1 MFDDVFFDS
10 KCVNKYQKKNEW
22 VLELSTSQF
31 YPDGEGGQLG
41 DRGEIN
47 GVSVVSVLRD
57 KGGTILHVM
66 AEDVPCVEGE
76 DVNCKI
82 SGENRYD
89 IAQQH
94 TAQHLISANFDNDLA
109 VETVGFHMSENHT
122 TIDLNTND
130 LSEELLEKMEKK
142 LFQQITDLIAVD
154 ILTIPAKD
162 IHKYPLRKGMS
173 EKLVGIDQLRVVKIG
188 DLDYSLCKGFHCK
201 NTGNIGIIKIFK
213 TETLKRA
220 KGEGQERTTRIYFL
234 AGNRALKDYQMSHQ
248 ILKETT
254 EFLSTSKEE
263 LQMRLQNLM
272 DENKSVS
279 KMSRRLS
286 ESLAKEMYQNIQAR
300 NVDGKRRIV
309 KVLPSEESAKGLSK
323 EIMKE
328 PDTIAVF
335 LFEKSKHNGFNIIS
349 THEKIDA
356 KEILNSL
363 KDKLTIQGGGN
374 SNMTLGVVHGNLE
387 QVKDEVEKIINKY

>member
-1 MFDDVFFDS
+1 MFDDISFDS
-10 KCVNKYQKKNEW
+10 KCVNKYQRKNEW
-22 VLELSTSQF
+22 IIELSSSQF
-31 YPDGEGGQLG
+31 YPDGEGGQMG

-47 GVSVVSVLRD
+47 GINVVSVLRD

-66 AEDVPCVEGE
+66 TEDVPVNERE
-76 DVNCKI
+76 TVNCRI

-122 TIDLNTND
+122 TIDLNISD
-130 LSEELLEKMEKK
+130 LSEEILEKMEKK
-142 LFQQITDLIAVD
+142 VFQQITDLIAID
-154 ILTIPAKD
+154 ILSIPAKD
-162 IHKYPLRKGMS
+162 IHKYPLRKGIN
-173 EKLVGIDQLRVVKIG
+173 EKLLGMEQLRVIKIG
-188 DLDYSLCKGFHCK
+188 DLDYSLCKGFHCE
-201 NTGNIGIIKIFK
+201 NTGNIGMIKIFK
-213 TETLKRA
+213 TESLKRA
-220 KGEGQERTTRIYFL
+220 KGDNQEQTTRIYFV
-234 AGNRALKDYQMSHQ
+234 AGNRALKDYQLSHR

-263 LQMRLQNLM
+263 LQMRLKNIL
-272 DENKSVS
+272 DENKTVS

-286 ESLAKEMYQNIQAR
+286 ESLAKEMYQNIQTR
-300 NVDGKRRIV
+300 SIDGKRRIV

-356 KEILNSL
+356 QEILNSL
-363 KDKLTIQGGGN
+363 KDNLKIKGGGN
-374 SNMTLGVVHGNLE
+374 SNMTLGVVHGHLDHIKE
-387 QVKDEVEKIINKY
+387 EVENIINKY

>member
-1 MFDDVFFDS
+1 MFEDISFES
-10 KCVNKYQKKNEW
+10 KCINKYKRKNEW
-22 VLELSTSQF
+22 VLELSFSQF
-31 YPDGEGGQLG
+31 YPDGEGGQMG

-47 GVSVVSVLRD
+47 GVPVVSILRD

-66 AEDVPCVEGE
+66 VDDVPCVEGE
-76 DVNCKI
+76 EVKCRI

-94 TAQHLISANFDNDLA
+94 TAQHLISANFDNDLN

-122 TIDLNTND
+122 TIDLNTDD
-130 LSEELLEKMEKK
+130 LSEEILEKMERKF
-142 LFQQITDLIAVD
+142 FQQITDLIAVD

-162 IHKYPLRKGMS
+162 IHKYPLRKGMN
-173 EKLVGIDQLRVVKIG
+173 EKLIGVDQLRVVKIG
-188 DLDYSLCKGFHCK
+188 DLDYSLCKGFHCE

-220 KGEGQERTTRIYFL
+220 KKEEQERTTRIYFL
-234 AGNRALKDYQMSHQ
+234 AGNRALKDYQMSHR

-263 LQMRLQNLM
+263 LQMRLKNIM
-272 DENKSVS
+272 DETKTVS

-286 ESLAKEMYQNIQAR
+286 ESLAKEMYQNIQTR

-356 KEILNSL
+356 NEILNSL
-363 KDKLTIQGGGN
+363 KENLKIKGGGS

>member
-1 MFDDVFFDS
+1 MFDDVFFHS

-66 AEDVPCVEGE
+66 AENVPCVEGE

-109 VETVGFHMSENHT
+109 IETVGFHMSENHT

-154 ILTIPAKD
+154 ILTIPVKD

>member
-286 ESLAKEMYQNIQAR
+286 ESLAKEMYQNIQVR

>member
-1 MFDDVFFDS
+1 MFDDISFES
-10 KCVNKYQKKNEW
+10 KIINKYERKKDL
-22 VLELSTSQF
+22 VLELSSSQF

-47 GVSVVSVLRD
+47 GIPVVSCLRD
-57 KGGTILHVM
+57 KGGAILHIM
-66 AEDVPCVEGE
+66 AEDAQFKEG
-76 DVNCKI
+76 DIVTCRI

-94 TAQHLISANFDNDLA
+94 TAQHLISANFDNDLG

-122 TIDLNTND
+122 TVDLNSAD
-130 LSEELLEKMEKK
+130 LSEEVLEKMERKI
-142 LFQQITDLIAVD
+142 FQQITDLISVE
-154 ILTIPAKD
+154 ILHIASKD

-173 EKLVGIDQLRVVKIG
+173 EKLIGVDQLRVVKIG
-188 DLDYSLCKGFHCK
+188 DLDYSLCKGFHCD
-201 NTGNIGIIKIFK
+201 NTGNLGMIKIFK
-213 TETLKRA
+213 TESLKRA
-220 KGEGQERTTRIYFL
+220 NKDGQEQTTRIYFV
-234 AGNRALKDYQMSHQ
+234 AGNRALKDYQMSHK

-263 LQMRLQNLM
+263 LQMRLKNLM

-279 KMSRRLS
+279 KVSRRLS
-286 ESLAKEMYQNIQAR
+286 ESLAKEMYQNIQSR
-300 NVDGKRRIV
+300 GLDGKRRIV

-335 LFEKSKHNGFNIIS
+335 LFEKSKNNGFNIIS

-356 KEILNSL
+356 QEILNSL
-363 KDKLTIQGGGN
+363 KNNLNIKGGGN
-374 SNMTLGVVHGNLE
+374 SNMTLGVVHGNLD
-387 QVKDEVEKIINKY
+387 QIKKEVEEILNKY

>member
-1 MFDDVFFDS
+1 MFEDLFYES
-10 KCVNKYQKKNEW
+10 KCVNKYKRKNEW
-22 VLELSTSQF
+22 VLELSFTKF

-41 DRGEIN
+41 DRGDIN
-47 GVSVVSVLRD
+47 EVPVISVIRD
-57 KGGTILHVM
+57 KGGTILHMM
-66 AEDVPCVEGE
+66 ADEPDINEG
-76 DVNCKI
+76 DKVQCRI
-82 SGENRYD
+82 SGDNRYD

-94 TAQHLISANFDNDLA
+94 TAQHLISANFDNDLG

-122 TIDLNTND
+122 TIDLNTAD

-142 LFQQITDLIAVD
+142 VFQQITDLITVD
-154 ILTIPAKD
+154 LLTIPIKD

-173 EKLVGIDQLRVVKIG
+173 EKLVGVDQLRVVKIG
-188 DLDYSLCKGFHCK
+188 DLDYSLCKGFHCE
-201 NTGNIGIIKIFK
+201 NTGNIGMIKIFK
-213 TETLKRA
+213 TESLKRS
-220 KGEGQERTTRIYFL
+220 KKNEQEQTTRIYYV
-234 AGNRALKDYQMSHQ
+234 AGTRALKDYQMSHR

-263 LQMRLQNLM
+263 LQLRLKNLM
-272 DENKSVS
+272 DETKTVS

-286 ESLAKEMYQNIQAR
+286 ESLAKEMYQNIQTR
-300 NVDGKRRIV
+300 SLNGKRRIV

-349 THEKIDA
+349 THEKINA
-356 KEILNSL
+356 QEILNSL
-363 KDKLTIQGGGN
+363 KENLKIKGGGD

-387 QVKDEVEKIINKY
+387 QIKKEAEEIINKY

>member
-154 ILTIPAKD
+154 ILAIPAKD

>member
-1 MFDDVFFDS
+1 
-10 KCVNKYQKKNEW
+10 
-22 VLELSTSQF
+22 
-31 YPDGEGGQLG
+31 
-41 DRGEIN
+41 
-47 GVSVVSVLRD
+47 
-57 KGGTILHVM
+57 M

>member
-66 AEDVPCVEGE
+66 AENVPCVEGE

>member
-1 MFDDVFFDS
+1 MLKDVFFDS
-10 KCVNKYQKKNEW
+10 KCVNKYQRKNEW
-22 VLELSTSQF
+22 VLELSFSQF
-31 YPDGEGGQLG
+31 YPDGEGGQMG

-47 GVSVVSVLRD
+47 GVPVVKVLRD
-57 KGGTILHVM
+57 KGGAILHVM
-66 AEDVPCVEGE
+66 ADDVPCVEGE
-76 DVNCKI
+76 DVKCRI

-130 LSEELLEKMEKK
+130 LSEEILEKMEKK
-142 LFQQITDLIAVD
+142 LFQQITDLIAID
-154 ILTIPAKD
+154 ILTIPSKD

-173 EKLVGIDQLRVVKIG
+173 EKLVGVDQLRVVKIG
-188 DLDYSLCKGFHCK
+188 DLDYSLCKGFHCD
-201 NTGNIGIIKIFK
+201 NTGNIGMIKIFK
-213 TETLKRA
+213 TERLKRS
-220 KGEGQERTTRIYFL
+220 KGEEQEQTTRIYFI

-272 DENKSVS
+272 DENKTVS

-286 ESLAKEMYQNIQAR
+286 ESLAKEMYQNIQTR
-300 NVDGKRRIV
+300 GVEGKRRIV

-356 KEILNSL
+356 QEILGSL
-363 KDKLTIQGGGN
+363 KDSLKIKGGGN
-374 SNMTLGVVHGNLE
+374 SNMTLGVVHGHLE
-387 QVKDEVEKIINKY
+387 HIKEEVENIINKY

>member
-1 MFDDVFFDS
+1 
-10 KCVNKYQKKNEW
+10 
-22 VLELSTSQF
+22 
-31 YPDGEGGQLG
+31 
-41 DRGEIN
+41 
-47 GVSVVSVLRD
+47 
-57 KGGTILHVM
+57 
-66 AEDVPCVEGE
+66 
-76 DVNCKI
+76 
-82 SGENRYD
+82 
-89 IAQQH
+89 
-94 TAQHLISANFDNDLA
+94 
-109 VETVGFHMSENHT
+109 
-122 TIDLNTND
+122 
-130 LSEELLEKMEKK
+130 
-142 LFQQITDLIAVD
+142 
-154 ILTIPAKD
+154 
-162 IHKYPLRKGMS
+162 
-173 EKLVGIDQLRVVKIG
+173 
-188 DLDYSLCKGFHCK
+188 
-201 NTGNIGIIKIFK
+201 
-213 TETLKRA
+213 
-220 KGEGQERTTRIYFL
+220 
-234 AGNRALKDYQMSHQ
+234 MSHQ